1 MKDSG
6 CSDADKRNVL
16 DSADFSREHIAQ
28 CAKSG
33 HFVVIEA
40 GAPKFPSVELNAM
53 INRFN
58 DSTRQ
63 TPALNDDRQL
73 CLSSSMGAAAP
84 LLMIHVVETML
95 VNGIPKGKRDSRR
108 VTTPSRNVQAQV
120 RVCDPSCQCDKQTRV
135 TRQPGSY
142 RFVLLISTDAL
153 VLTEPINSET
163 IVREHLVV
171 WSAAGERLVHRKTHK

>member
-1 MKDSG
+1 MKDWG
-6 CSDADKRNVL
+6 CSDADERTVL
-16 DSADFSREHIAQ
+16 DSAGFSREHIAQ

-53 INRFN
+53 INRFS

-73 CLSSSMGAAAP
+73 CLSSSMRAAAP

-95 VNGIPKGKRDSRR
+95 LNGIPQG
-108 VTTPSRNVQAQV
+108 QAQHT
-120 RVCDPSCQCDKQTRV
+120 CGGWCQE
-135 TRQPGSY
+135 
-142 RFVLLISTDAL
+142 LLI
-153 VLTEPINSET
+153 EPSGLFFVSE
-163 IVREHLVV
+163 
-171 WSAAGERLVHRKTHK
+171 AA